1 VLSPIVSP
9 TKGADGRSCC
19 CSPDPTEP
27 IFPTNSSHMQSLQK
41 SSTPWKKKKEK
52 PQTLSQH
59 SLSPLCLFSLS
70 TTHFPKIHFLS
81 HLLLQQKIAFLNLM
95 KQDAW
100 MNANT
105 ISCSVSVCVCLCRRP
120 SLSLSLSLNLFL
132 SLSQN
137 LSLFRQKT
145 GSGLIVGEAKSGDIL
160 RRIGLAKLRATMG
173 KKGRVCSLWN
183 GNQQLLLMRDSK
195 TKKLNP
201 GGGFSFLSP
210 NPSPPKNRQD

>member
-1 VLSPIVSP
+1 VSLLSLNNP
-9 TKGADGRSCC
+9 
-19 CSPDPTEP
+19 
-27 IFPTNSSHMQSLQK
+27 FPQN
-41 SSTPWKKKKEK
+41 
-52 PQTLSQH
+52 
-59 SLSPLCLFSLS
+59 LFSLS
-70 TTHFPKIHFLS
+70 SATPAKNCLS
-81 HLLLQQKIAFLNLM
+81 QTDETRCLNERKHHLLL
-95 KQDAW
+95 
-100 MNANT
+100 
-105 ISCSVSVCVCLCRRP
+105 CECVCVCLCRRL

-210 NPSPPKNRQD
+210 NSSPPKNRQD